1 MKNSTTMKRS
11 SLLKIIME
19 KNLSASFH
27 NEICRVI
34 GNIRKEKGD
43 KEAEHLAEQITGIIE
58 NNKTEEEML
67 TEIRNLVGAE
77 MA

>member
-1 MKNSTTMKRS
+1 MKNSTTTKRS
-11 SLLKIIME
+11 NLLKIIMD

-27 NEICRVI
+27 NKICRII

-43 KEAEHLAEQITGIIE
+43 KEAEILAGQITEIIE
-58 NNKTEEEML
+58 SHQTEEQML

-77 MA
+77 SA